1 MLWVK
6 QKVKKEIKMG
16 KRMLKAGFVCV
27 SLFIF
32 SFTLLG
38 AGTALAVQQM
48 SMGTSSVGGVFYRI
62 GSPVAQCINKAL
74 PEVNVTAEFTEGST
88 ENLRL
93 IQQKKMQLATISP
106 MVGWFAGKGIR
117 MFEKSGPVNFRVV
130 VRLLPNGNVWTTLK
144 KNKTIK
150 TIRDFKGHRV
160 GIGTGGIGVV
170 SRLQLEYHGINWK
183 KDIKPFFPA
192 TGELA
197 TLLKDGKVD
206 VSFLTDGLAKMVTAT
221 HEIRIINWLEEDR
234 KKYIEKNPY
243 FGKYNYPSNFF
254 KGVDYEVKTI
264 DNGMQLIADADMP
277 DEMAYKLAKAVI
289 ENIDCISGIFAPAK
303 ALNPQWCA
311 SKLGNPFH
319 PGAIKYF
326 KDTGIWK

>member
-1 MLWVK
+1 
-6 QKVKKEIKMG
+6 MG
-16 KRMLKAGFVCV
+16 KRMLKTGFVV
-27 SLFIF
+27 LSLFII
-32 SFTLLG
+32 SFTFLG
-38 AGTALAVQQM
+38 AGTALAVQQL
-48 SMGTSSVGGVFYRI
+48 SMGTSSVGGVFYRM

-93 IQQKKMQLATISP
+93 IQQKKMQLAVISP
-106 MVGWFAGKGIR
+106 MVGYFAGKGIK
-117 MFEKSGPVNFRVV
+117 MFKKSGPVNFRVIA
-130 VRLLPNGNVWTTLK
+130 RLKPNGNVWTVLK

-170 SRLQLEYHGINWK
+170 SRLQLAYHGIDFK

-197 TLLKDGKVD
+197 ILLKDGKVD

-221 HEIRIINWLEEDR
+221 HEIRMISWLEEDR
-234 KKYIEKNPY
+234 KKYLEKNPY
-243 FGKYNYPSNFF
+243 FGAYNYPPNFF
-254 KGVDYEVKTI
+254 KGVDYEVKTV
-264 DNGMQLIADADMP
+264 DNGMQLICHGDLSD
-277 DEMAYKLAKAVI
+277 DMAYKLAKAVI
-289 ENIDCISGIFAPAK
+289 KNIDCISGIFAPLK

-319 PGAIKYF
+319 PGSIKYF
-326 KDTGIWK
+326 KDAGLWK